1 MARRGVPDLLRLRY
15 LIATWHDT
23 EEETDRTRGT
33 QDIGPLAAARMG
45 FLTNL
50 LSPKMT
56 LFFLALFTQII
67 RPETPMIQAF
77 YGLTMVGL

>member
-1 MARRGVPDLLRLRY
+1 MY
-15 LIATWHDT
+15 LIAIRRDT
-23 EEETDRTRGT
+23 EEETTRRRGT

-50 LSPKMT
+50 LNPKMT

-67 RPETPMIQAF
+67 GPETPPII
-77 YGLTMVGL
+77 